1 MRGLSVRSAA
11 STALCA
17 TLALGLAAPA
27 ALAADAA
34 PEGTRAASRAPA
46 PDADTL
52 LDLGA
57 LLKPVTDL
65 LDSVLATGAGQL
77 DTDEAANV
85 NDVVQ
90 DALAD
95 VQASLP
101 AASTSVPAS
110 SSTVTT
116 TPSTPATPTTPT
128 TPSTPAATTP
138 EAAATPAAGTTDAA
152 LAALQKAID
161 DLVKATTSLNTTQ
174 AGTAASG
181 LATSLVDLV
190 NATLKGVGV
199 STSSGLT
206 TATTLPAPL
215 PATGPS
221 TLPAPLTPAVV
232 APSAS

>member
-65 LDSVLATGAGQL
+65 LDSVLASGAGQL

-116 TPSTPATPTTPT
+116 TPSTPATPTTPAV
-128 TPSTPAATTP
+128 STP

>member
-65 LDSVLATGAGQL
+65 LDSVLASGAGQL

-116 TPSTPATPTTPT
+116 TPSMPATPTTPAV
-128 TPSTPAATTP
+128 STP

>member
-27 ALAADAA
+27 ALAADAS

-65 LDSVLATGAGQL
+65 LDSVLASGAGQL

-110 SSTVTT
+110 NSTVTT
-116 TPSTPATPTTPT
+116 TPSTPATPTTPAV
-128 TPSTPAATTP
+128 STP

>member
-65 LDSVLATGAGQL
+65 LDSVLASGAGQL

-110 SSTVTT
+110 NSTVTT
-116 TPSTPATPTTPT
+116 APSTPATP
-128 TPSTPAATTP
+128 STPAVSTP

>member
-101 AASTSVPAS
+101 AASSSVPPS

-116 TPSTPATPTTPT
+116 TPSTPATPS